1 MLRNDV
7 IEIEISLFF
16 KSMHLSNLFGD
27 WRLGCAMIENNHKER
42 MDNNL

>member
-7 IEIEISLFF
+7 IEIKVPLFF
-16 KSMHLSNLFGD
+16 KSMHLSNLPGD
-27 WRLGCAMIENNHKER
+27 RRSNCAMIENNHKEK